1 MLGMLQRLKLD
12 ENQWVILIYNLPLK
26 SSCLSTQVC
35 ENFQNQ
41 RISGFWLLKT
51 LGFGLLKNFKESSGL
66 VKNRPIFFG
75 FLSPTV
81 NRSKPRSLIFL
92 RTPSQGL
99 SIYMP
104 SPYPPAPS
112 LKKRES
118 PNNGHHQMSFGT
130 KCHLVVTKKNPMQ
143 KMCQS
148 HQISRKFFSATGDL

>member
-41 RISGFWLLKT
+41 RISGFGLLKT
-51 LGFGLLKNFKESSGL
+51 LGFGLLKFFKESSRL

-92 RTPSQGL
+92 RTPPQSRVVH
-99 SIYMP
+99 IYTQP
-104 SPYPPAPS
+104 LPTGSFFEKERITQQWS
-112 LKKRES
+112 S
-118 PNNGHHQMSFGT
+118 PNVIWWWQ
-130 KCHLVVTKKNPMQ
+130 KKNPMQ